1 MPLLATAIATP
12 DHLAEHLQDLRLAS
26 LARPRDGGLALGIA
40 EAGLGAVREQRL
52 DGQLVAKRV
61 VEPVWRQP
69 AWTVHACEVERSA
82 ARLA

>member
-40 EAGLGAVREQRL
+40 EAGLGATKK
-52 DGQLVAKRV
+52 VAGSVIGAASSWLSRGG
-61 VEPVWRQP
+61 
-69 AWTVHACEVERSA
+69 SA
-82 ARLA
+82 GKDEL